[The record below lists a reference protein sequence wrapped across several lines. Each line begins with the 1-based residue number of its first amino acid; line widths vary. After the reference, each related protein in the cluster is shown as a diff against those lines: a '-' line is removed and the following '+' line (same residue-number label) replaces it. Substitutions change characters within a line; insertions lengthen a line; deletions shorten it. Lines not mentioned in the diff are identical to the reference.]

1 MTIIKK
7 INLHNEVVEEHQFH
21 ARWDAIHKMKE
32 LHEEEE
38 RYGNVIRKAH
48 NNGALEQEILYE
60 DGTMLTLTY
69 SY

>member
-7 INLHNEVVEEHQFH
+7 INTHNEVVEEHQFQ

-32 LHEEEE
+32 LHMEEE
-38 RYGNVIRKAH
+38 RHGNVIRKT
-48 NNGALEQEILYE
+48 NKNGALEQEILYE
-60 DGTMLTLTY
+60 DGTRITLSY

>member
-1 MTIIKK
+1 MTIIQK
-7 INLHNEVVEEHQFH
+7 INLHNEVVEEHQFQT
-21 ARWDAIHKMKE
+21 RWDAIHKMKE

-38 RYGNVIRKAH
+38 RHGNVIRKAH